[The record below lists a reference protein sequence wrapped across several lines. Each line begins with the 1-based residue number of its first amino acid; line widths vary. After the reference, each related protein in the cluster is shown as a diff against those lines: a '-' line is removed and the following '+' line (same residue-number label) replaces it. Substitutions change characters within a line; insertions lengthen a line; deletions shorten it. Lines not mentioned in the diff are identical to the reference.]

1 MARTSH
7 RVNRIQPSATMA
19 FTQRAGEL
27 KAQGVDIVSFSAG
40 EPDFDTPAHILQAAK
55 KALDEGAT
63 RYTPVAGTPELRTA
77 VAEETFRMTGVPCTP
92 DQVIVTVGAKHA
104 LYGFFQAVL
113 NPGDEVLIP
122 APYWVSYPDQ
132 VKLAGGEPV
141 IINVGADTGFLLTP
155 DALGDAITKK
165 TKVLVLNDPCNP
177 SGAVYSPQ
185 AVKALTQAAVDAG
198 LYVLSDEVYR
208 ELTYDEAIHASPL
221 AVVSEDKRDQVF
233 AVDGVSKTY
242 AMTGWRIGWGV
253 GHPDIVKAIAKI
265 QGQSTSNPTA
275 VAQAAALAALTN
287 PRDFL
292 PPWKQQYLV
301 RRNTIVDRLNTM
313 PGVSCLKPG
322 GAFYVLPSFKG
333 VIERMGDGAD
343 DIKLTTYLL
352 EKARVAG
359 VPGTPFGAPGH
370 IRFSYATSLEA
381 IEEGLKRIEEA
392 LAKI

>member
-1 MARTSH
+1 
-7 RVNRIQPSATMA
+7 MA
-19 FTQRAGEL
+19 FTQRVGEL
-27 KAQGVDIVSFSAG
+27 QAEGVDIISFSAG
-40 EPDFDTPAHILQAAK
+40 EPDFDTPAHIIEAAK

-63 RYTPVAGTPELRTA
+63 RYTPVAGTPALRTA
-77 VAEETFRMTGVPCTP
+77 VADETSRVTGVPCTS
-92 DQVIVTVGAKHA
+92 DQVIVTVGVKHA

-132 VKLAGGEPV
+132 VLLAGGEPV
-141 IINVGADTGFLLTP
+141 IIDVGADTGFLLTP
-155 DALGDAITKK
+155 DALRNAITPKA
-165 TKVLVLNDPCNP
+165 KVLVLNDPCNP

-185 AVKALTQAAVDAG
+185 AIEELTHAAVDAG

-208 ELTYDEAIHASPL
+208 ELIYDDATHTSPL
-221 AVVSEDKRDQVF
+221 TVVSEDKRNWVF

-253 GHPDIVKAIAKI
+253 GDPDIVQAIAKI

-275 VAQAAALAALTN
+275 VAQAAALAALTS
-287 PRDFL
+287 PTDFL
-292 PPWKQQYLV
+292 PAWKEQYLV
-301 RRNTIVDRLNTM
+301 RRNTIVHRLNHM

-333 VIERMGDGAD
+333 VLERMGDGAD

-352 EKARVAG
+352 EEARVAG

-370 IRFSYATSLEA
+370 IRFSYATSLDA

>member
-1 MARTSH
+1 VARTSH

-77 VAEETFRMTGVPCTP
+77 VAEETSRITGVPCTP

-141 IINVGADTGFLLTP
+141 IIDVGADTGFLLTP
-155 DALGDAITKK
+155 DALGDAITTK

-275 VAQAAALAALTN
+275 VAQAAALAALTS

-301 RRNTIVDRLNTM
+301 RRNTIVDRLNAM